1 MALGLGALDA
11 GHMIF
16 VVVLLISS
24 LLSIGYLMP
33 IVFRAFFM
41 PLDPDDHHG
50 HGHDHDSHHGH
61 ETHHG
66 GAKGEGFWGQLHE
79 APILCVVP
87 LCLTAIGCIAL
98 FFYATEVYDLIK
110 GIAGS

>member
-1 MALGLGALDA
+1 
-11 GHMIF
+11 
-16 VVVLLISS
+16 
-24 LLSIGYLMP
+24 MP

-50 HGHDHDSHHGH
+50 HGHGHGHGDDSHHGH
-61 ETHHG
+61 ENHHG